1 MTATT
6 VPVVVQIKRRQF
18 IALILALILAVA
30 ALIWATVAIVIDGQT
45 VVRKI
50 STAPPTAVASPV
62 DPVAVK
68 DRPISVANAYHG
80 VGIMFCLDDSNPTTV
95 ADAYHGVGLAVCI

>member
-1 MTATT
+1 MTVTT
-6 VPVVVQIKRRQF
+6 VPAVVQIKRRQF

-62 DPVAVK
+62 DPVVVK